1 MRRSAVFLATVMLI
15 ACANT
20 SAKEVANNDK
30 ILRLLPYLNEVSTVD
45 AQDCF
50 ELASTLDE
58 LSIGTGVSV
67 LPLDRNINLWK
78 AKLKQNYLSESDPEI
93 LKEVFTS
100 RLNDDSISQ
109 GEKNEIVNG
118 VLSKCRQHTM
128 RAIQLFGQSLAR
140 KER

>member
-30 ILRLLPYLNEVSTVD
+30 TLRLLPYLNEVSTVD

-58 LSIGTGVSV
+58 LSIGTGISV

-100 RLNDDSISQ
+100 RLNDVSISQ
-109 GEKNEIVNG
+109 DEKNEIVNG
-118 VLSKCRQHTM
+118 CLLYTSPSPRD
-128 RAIQLFGQSLAR
+128 RG
-140 KER
+140 